1 VRARAG
7 RTRIAYLKGAD
18 PIDDLLIRRAD
29 QLIKVNSIT
38 TPRLRRER
46 FSSLGRLLS
55 SDDRAE
61 HLPTRKALAPRFS
74 SAASA
79 SGLAEVVAGLVAEL
93 VESLA
98 RAGTSDAAEL
108 TAPFAVEVIARTVFS
123 GIEFDA
129 QGANTDIT
137 EVLAYERLF
146 QPGNVTSTPAAEEA
160 VGRVM
165 ATFLGIAEADSPE
178 ASVPAIVKRV
188 AADLDLDEVVAARNI
203 LVVYAAGTETTAPA
217 LTFALAHLAHD
228 RELQEWVHEECRAV
242 LGDAPPGAAD
252 VDRLPR
258 ARAVFAEVLR
268 LYPPSWYIARAAAE
282 DVEVGQKTL
291 TAGEVGLICQYHLH
305 RDERFF
311 RRPLEFRPSRFL
323 EDEIPRRTYLPFGA
337 GRRQCLGEK
346 LAWTEGTL
354 LVAACGPGRSR
365 PSSPTGR
372 SSSAHGAAPADTS
385 ARAAVSGGRRGRA
398 DDPELQGG
406 AEPVGYAPV
415 LDHAPLRNPDD
426 VEHVG
431 ANRAA
436 GRRVAHEGAV
446 VRAGSNHPEPDGVAV
461 HDQVLDGQV
470 EIGERPPQR
479 CDHGLHA
486 LSAGSVVGAEVLVL
500 DQIG

>member
-1 VRARAG
+1 MRARAG
-7 RTRIAYLKGAD
+7 RTQIAYLKGAE
-18 PIDDLLIRRAD
+18 PIDDLLVRRAD

-46 FSSLGRLLS
+46 FASLGRLLS
-55 SDDRAE
+55 SDDRSE

-79 SGLAEVVAGLVAEL
+79 SGLAEAVAELVADL

-98 RAGTSDAAEL
+98 RAGTSDVAEL

-188 AADLDLDEVVAARNI
+188 AADFDLDKVVAARNI

-228 RELQEWVHEECRAV
+228 RELQEWVHEECRSV
-242 LGDAPPGAAD
+242 LGDSPPGAAD

-282 DVEVGQKTL
+282 DVEVGEKTL
-291 TAGEVGLICQYHLH
+291 TSGEVGLICQYHLH

-311 RRPLEFRPSRFL
+311 GRPLEFRPSRFL

-354 LVAACGPGRSR
+354 LVAACAQALELSPAGELPQPAPFASIQPDR
-365 PSSPTGR
+365 P
-372 SSSAHGAAPADTS
+372 
-385 ARAAVSGGRRGRA
+385 V
-398 DDPELQGG
+398 
-406 AEPVGYAPV
+406 
-415 LDHAPLRNPDD
+415 
-426 VEHVG
+426 
-431 ANRAA
+431 
-436 GRRVAHEGAV
+436 V
-446 VRAGSNHPEPDGVAV
+446 VRA
-461 HDQVLDGQV
+461 
-470 EIGERPPQR
+470 RR
-479 CDHGLHA
+479 R
-486 LSAGSVVGAEVLVL
+486 AG
-500 DQIG
+500 